1 MLKENQIRA
10 ILQECETA
18 LGTAL
23 TTLRARLA
31 SQHDF
36 EATLWELLVLYGTL
50 PLGKVQYEPAEGTPD
65 ILLETPAGMRVWLEA
80 TYLYPQDGVQDNDLH
95 AFPQWLRQAIHK
107 AGCPWGQQ
115 VHIRLDPA
123 RADRALTIPRRNQW
137 PHMCRPPSWPAFV
150 ALLTTRQQAVWEC
163 PQGNVVVRV
172 VRATSPGASWPVT
185 DVPIH
190 PKHHLVYRAIQ
201 HKAEQA
207 YQWRRKGCTYAPLFL
222 MVGTQVLQSRVD
234 AIRGHNV
241 SAEQAIYAAL
251 TDTEHWHWATT
262 YNMLGSW
269 PEKRLRVRHSQLI
282 AGIALCQF
290 EARGGLLPSEWA
302 TQFNRVCRGTLY
314 MNPHP
319 EEAVPAG
326 CEAIV
331 QGIDLNR
338 VVYGPGWEDW
348 RSDDRGNQGERAR
361 RRGGRLMTQWH
372 RDGGFEVEIPT
383 GVLLRLLAG
392 DLSAAEAWRTFGA
405 EQELQAVFK
414 AAFEQDQP
422 LLGTALKTPDPTS
435 RDEARICLRFGPPQP
450 AVINRRRG

>member
-10 ILQECETA
+10 ILQECEMA
-18 LGTAL
+18 LGVAL

-36 EATLWELLVLYGTL
+36 EATLWELLVLYGAI
-50 PLGKVQYEPAEGTPD
+50 PLGKVQYEPSEGTPD
-65 ILLETPAGMRVWLEA
+65 ILLETPTGMRLWLEA
-80 TYLYPQDGVQDNDLH
+80 TYLYPQDAVQDDDLQ

-107 AGCPWGQQ
+107 AGWPWGQQ
-115 VHIRLDPA
+115 AHIRLDPA
-123 RADRALTIPRRNQW
+123 RADQVMTIPRQNQW
-137 PHMCRPPSWPAFV
+137 TGMCRHPSWQDFV

-163 PQGNVVVRV
+163 PHGNVVARV
-172 VRATSPGASWPVT
+172 VRAASPGASWPVT
-185 DVPIH
+185 GMPTH
-190 PKHHLVYRAIQ
+190 PKQHPLYCAIQ

-207 YQWRRKGCTYAPLFL
+207 HQWRLKGRTSAPLFL
-222 MVGTQVLQSRVD
+222 VMGTQVLQSRVD
-234 AIRGHNV
+234 AIRGHSV
-241 SAEQAIYAAL
+241 SAEQALYAAL
-251 TDTEHWHWATT
+251 TDTERWHWITT

-290 EARGGLLPSEWA
+290 EARGSLFPSEWA
-302 TQFNRVCRGTLY
+302 TRFNRVCRDKWY

-319 EEAVPAG
+319 AEPVPAAYQ
-326 CEAIV
+326 EIV

-348 RSDDRGNQGERAR
+348 RADDRGHRGERAR
-361 RRGGRLMTQWH
+361 RRGGQLVTQWH

-392 DLSAAEAWRTFGA
+392 DLSAADAWRTFGA
-405 EQELQAVFK
+405 EQELLDLFK
-414 AAFEQDQP
+414 GAFEQDQQI
-422 LLGTALKTPDPTS
+422 LGTSLKTPDPKS
-435 RDEARICLRFGPPQP
+435 RDEARICLRFSPPQP
-450 AVINRRRG
+450 AVINRHKD